1 MRILP
6 SIKVIQ
12 TDCNNITRIKYQD
25 ENGKTHQ
32 VATKDDGM
40 KYGGD
45 SGSAIKKKLNEQVNV
60 VGGITD
66 ANKLTTEDN
75 LGVVS
80 DGTGNQGSYG
90 ERLER
95 PLKQ

>member
-1 MRILP
+1 MQL
-6 SIKVIQ
+6 
-12 TDCNNITRIKYQD
+12 TRIKYQD

-45 SGSAIKKKLNEQVNV
+45 SGSVIKKKLNEQVNV

-66 ANKLTTEDN
+66 ASKLTPEDN

-80 DGTGNQGSYG
+80 DGTGNLKGSYG

-95 PLKQ
+95 S

>member
-1 MRILP
+1 MH
-6 SIKVIQ
+6 
-12 TDCNNITRIKYQD
+12 ITRIKYQD

-45 SGSAIKKKLNEQVNV
+45 SGSVIKKKLNEQVNV

-66 ANKLTTEDN
+66 ASKLTHR
-75 LGVVS
+75 G
-80 DGTGNQGSYG
+80 QFRCCIRWYWQ
-90 ERLER
+90 
-95 PLKQ
+95 P